1 MDVVA
6 RMGERRLP
14 EEGSSV
20 MMAGA
25 IDIERHEHLLDFEGG
40 SGDTGKL
47 VEALLAELYARG
59 LRAGVSRSW
68 CLLVT
73 GEKRSSRV
81 RIWRPATQSVE
92 SRKAKIQSS
101 ARFKGSA
108 TLNATFLS
116 ANHMENVMGVTRE
129 TIGKVWRGNTRPDQW
144 RRWMGAGRLRAQ
156 GGATGMRAQEDL
168 TAAFGGRVPP
178 PRRFSA
184 PPRLH
189 RPGPALPA
197 FGACR

>member
-73 GEKRSSRV
+73 GEKRSSRA
-81 RIWRPATQSVE
+81 RIWR
-92 SRKAKIQSS
+92 S
-101 ARFKGSA
+101 AA
-108 TLNATFLS
+108 
-116 ANHMENVMGVTRE
+116 
-129 TIGKVWRGNTRPDQW
+129 
-144 RRWMGAGRLRAQ
+144 
-156 GGATGMRAQEDL
+156 
-168 TAAFGGRVPP
+168 
-178 PRRFSA
+178 
-184 PPRLH
+184 
-189 RPGPALPA
+189 
-197 FGACR
+197 